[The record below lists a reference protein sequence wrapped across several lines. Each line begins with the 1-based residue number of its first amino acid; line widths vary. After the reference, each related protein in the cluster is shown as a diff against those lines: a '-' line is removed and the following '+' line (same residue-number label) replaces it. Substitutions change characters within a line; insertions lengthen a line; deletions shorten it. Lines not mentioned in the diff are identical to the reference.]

1 VRLLSHAAIGSR
13 RGELL
18 VGRPGESGKITRPR
32 IRARAPLRISFA
44 GGGTDVPPFPTLE
57 GGCVLSATI
66 DRYAHGALIPRAD
79 RKVTIESV
87 DFKTTAEMTLN
98 SEIRRDGS
106 LDLIKT
112 AIQRFGRV
120 GTDGYDL
127 VLRSN
132 APPGSGLGS
141 SSTMMV
147 ALTGLLA
154 AHYGMDLGAYQVAQL
169 AWAMERQ
176 DLGIAGGMQDQ
187 YAATFGGFNFIE
199 FSDRVIVNPLRIRDE
214 TALELELNLL
224 LCFTGITRDS
234 ARVIED
240 QTRRAATGADDT
252 LAGLRA
258 QKELA
263 VAMKTALLTGELNEF
278 GSLLGEAWTQKK
290 RMSPFISNER
300 IDDLYEL
307 ARSKGALGGKI
318 TGAGGGGYILL
329 YCDFTRK
336 HRVIEALEHAGASV
350 TEFAF
355 DSKGLTTWQV
365 LPGRTSSRPMLSW
378 RGHGCRKRSRSRAR
392 CWSAHSL
399 RGSSRWHA

>member
-1 VRLLSHAAIGSR
+1 M
-13 RGELL
+13 
-18 VGRPGESGKITRPR
+18 KRPR
-32 IRARAPLRISFA
+32 IRARAPLRVSFA
-44 GGGTDVPPFPTLE
+44 GGGTDVAPFPALE

-66 DRYAHGALIPRAD
+66 DRYAHGSLVPRSD
-79 RKVTIESV
+79 RMVSIESV
-87 DFKTTAEMTLN
+87 DFKTTTEMTLDN
-98 SEIRRDGS
+98 EILCDGS
-106 LDLIKT
+106 LDLIK
-112 AIQRFGRV
+112 AAVRRFGRD

-154 AHYGMDLGAYQVAQL
+154 QHYGVAMGEYEVAQL
-169 AWAMERQ
+169 AGTIERE
-176 DLGIAGGMQDQ
+176 DLGIAGGMQDL

-199 FSDRVIVNPLRIRDE
+199 FTDRVIVNPLRIRDE
-214 TALELELNLL
+214 IAFELELSLL

-240 QTRRAATGADDT
+240 QTRRATMGADDT

-263 VAMKTALLTGELNEF
+263 VAMKAALLTGKLNEF
-278 GSLLGEAWTQKK
+278 GSLLGEAWIQKK
-290 RMSPFISNER
+290 RMSPFISNDR
-300 IDDLYEL
+300 IEELYEL
-307 ARSKGALGGKI
+307 ALSKGALGGKV

-329 YCDFTRK
+329 FCDFTKK
-336 HRVIEALEHAGASV
+336 HRVMEALEFAGADV

-355 DSKGLTTWQV
+355 DSKGLTTWQ
-365 LPGRTSSRPMLSW
+365 
-378 RGHGCRKRSRSRAR
+378 A
-392 CWSAHSL
+392 
-399 RGSSRWHA
+399 